1 MTKNDITEYSPI
13 PLSISS
19 LEPGEIHQCSFYAYE
34 YVKACI
40 GYKMGAFFPFSCH
53 LTDKRLI
60 IEPYQPKKWESLAAS
75 ASSLVMNSLTDNPF
89 GSYQIKNSVR
99 IQKSLKGK
107 YFEFCHEDIHEFVI
121 IKHMYFNKL
130 VKIVLKSHQTISK
143 EVSLL
148 FMPTINVKNVDK
160 TMPSN
165 IKEILNRIKKTMY
178 YCDDFVEIGNRII
191 KSI

>member
-1 MTKNDITEYSPI
+1 MTKNNINEYSPI

-19 LEPGEIHQCSFYAYE
+19 LDPGEIHQCSFCAYE

-40 GYKMGAFFPFSCH
+40 GYKMGAIFPFSCH

-75 ASSLVMNSLTDNPF
+75 ASSLVMNSLTDNPL
-89 GSYQIKNSVR
+89 GNYQIKNSVR
-99 IQKSLKGK
+99 MQKALKGK
-107 YFEFCHEDIHEFVI
+107 YFEFYYEDIHEFMI
-121 IKHMYFNKL
+121 MKYMYINKL
-130 VKIVLKSHQTISK
+130 VKIVLKPQQATLK

-148 FMPTINVKNVDK
+148 FMPTVNVKNLDK

-165 IKEILNRIKKTMY
+165 IKEILNRIKKTTY